1 MSFKAK
7 SNIWAAVT
15 ALCVGFGLFI
25 PAAAQSAHDEAG
37 FVRIEP
43 VDFFF
48 SFGSY
53 YSRLALRSSP
63 ARIWYS
69 FLAADE
75 DGDHKPLFVFFN
87 GGYGSAT
94 SSGLM
99 SMNTGRWTMEMD
111 GILPSGRFIPN
122 PNSWTRLG
130 NLIYI
135 DARQTGFSYCL
146 MDNPSD
152 LDARRLEFNA
162 QNFNIYFDAADFI
175 RVLLAFFD
183 SHPQLRRNRV
193 ILVGESMGGTRAT
206 IMLKILLNYKS
217 FASGGQEY
225 QDPDLVR
232 KLEAHYNLAFPDYY
246 SLYKPP
252 EVVARQFSH
261 VIMIQPAFSLDLQDS
276 MTGQEYA
283 KPGSVIFQLAEE
295 VGKVFTPDKASP
307 LSSLGSAFDFIMD
320 VAGRDLY
327 SYNRPYNNLNDGF
340 AKAADILGNV
350 QNLSLASGTDVTAI
364 PDLYAAA
371 RSKAYRVVSEDYY
384 KPSLKFFDPPLAGQ
398 LEALGSTLSGF
409 ATQAAPSAFA
419 AAASGLS
426 LADVFGVLNPW
437 DRFMLES
444 NGYASYS
451 FWTNVGALHGYLA
464 PSNTW
469 NHGLDFLNNLGYVN
483 TFITNARYDL
493 RVYTPLVP
501 AVLAYY
507 YWIAESAVH
516 DSQPRPGEERG
527 GRIVVTYKSAF
538 KDGSRQRVIRFPLYA
553 QSGHAVT
560 YYEPAAILDDVT
572 AWLAGTGGLS
582 SSDRSGTKPSATPRN
597 GARR

>member
-1 MSFKAK
+1 MRFKPWK
-7 SNIWAAVT
+7 NLITFVT
-15 ALCVGFGLFI
+15 AFFVTFGFSI
-25 PAAAQSAHDEAG
+25 PVSSQSVHDEAG
-37 FVRIEP
+37 FIRIEP

-48 SFGSY
+48 HFGSY
-53 YSRLALRSSP
+53 DNRLALRSSP

-94 SSGLM
+94 SCGLM

-130 NLIYI
+130 NLISI

-152 LDARRLEFNA
+152 LEARRLEFNA

-183 SHPQLRRNRV
+183 AHPQLRRNRV
-193 ILVGESMGGTRAT
+193 IIVGESMGGTRAT
-206 IMLKILLNYKS
+206 VMLSILLNYRT
-217 FASGGQEY
+217 FASGYRQY

-232 KLEAHYNLAFPDYY
+232 KLGAHYYLAFPDYY
-246 SLYKPP
+246 YSYKPP
-252 EVVARQFSH
+252 EVIARQFSH
-261 VIMIQPAFSLDLQDS
+261 VIMIQPAISLNLQDS

-283 KPGSVIFQLAEE
+283 KPGSVIYQLADE
-295 VGKVFTPDKASP
+295 VGKVFTPDSANP
-307 LSSLGSAFDFIMD
+307 MGSVYDFLQE
-320 VAGRDLY
+320 AGRDIY
-327 SYNRPYNNLNDGF
+327 CYNRPYHNLDDGF
-340 AKAADILGNV
+340 AKAADMLGTV
-350 QNLSLASGTDVTAI
+350 ENLSLVTGTDVTAI
-364 PDLYAAA
+364 PDFYAAA
-371 RSKAYRVVSEDYY
+371 RSKAYRVVSEDYQ
-384 KPSLKFFDPPLAGQ
+384 PSLSTLDPPLPGQ
-398 LEALGSTLSGF
+398 LE
-409 ATQAAPSAFA
+409 PSALSTSRSRAQAPPPVFTA
-419 AAASGLS
+419 ATSGLN

-437 DRFMLES
+437 DRFMITL
-444 NGYASYS
+444 NDYAGNFIWDNVGSRHGYS
-451 FWTNVGALHGYLA
+451 FISA
-464 PSNTW
+464 SN
-469 NHGLDFLNNLGYVN
+469 HRIDLVNNLGYVN

-501 AVLAYY
+501 AVLAWQNYLV
-507 YWIAESAVH
+507 ESAVL

-527 GRIVVTYKSAF
+527 GRIIVTYESALQ
-538 KDGSRQRVIRFPLYA
+538 DGARQRTIRFPLYT

-560 YYEPAAILDDVT
+560 YYEPKAILADVA
-572 AWLAGTGGLS
+572 AWLAETGGLS
-582 SSDRSGTKPSATPRN
+582 APGRSATRPSASPRN
-597 GARR
+597 GGKR